1 MRDRHLPAT
10 GAAVFD
16 ERSGRVGLVTGHHGP
31 HVRLRPL
38 GGGRE
43 WDADPGQVRPVG
55 RDELLSAQLAEVNTR
70 SRQAL

>member
-1 MRDRHLPAT
+1 MKDRHVPAT

-16 ERSGRVGLVTGHHGP
+16 ERSGRVGLVTGHHDTY
-31 HVRLRPL
+31 VRLRPL

-43 WDADPGQVRPVG
+43 WHADPAQVRPAD

-70 SRQAL
+70 SRRAL